1 MSHVDDGE
9 LTAYADGAYP
19 ANDPVA
25 LRIAAHLS
33 TCGNC
38 RTRLEQSHELRDR
51 AAEILAFAAPAALTA
66 PSFEAL
72 QAQAATSTRAPSRGI
87 PLAWAA
93 SIVLAV
99 GLGWFGRDM
108 LRSPTGATRS
118 DMIVQT
124 DEAPSTIQPKQ
135 EAAPPPSAAV
145 DAPATGQGSGARKQE
160 RTRDLAANRV
170 AEEGK
175 TAGAV
180 ADAAMTDAPVSAA
193 QNVAP
198 PTAPAPSPA
207 APPPSPAV
215 EASVLAQ
222 RRELTNIAV
231 TGVATEYV
239 TAAEAERRGMRVL
252 RIPELPIARVGLQGT
267 TTIVE
272 QVLPNETVVTLT
284 VTNAETE
291 PSRAVPMAASKTR
304 AASGAARETEQRAAL
319 APPAA
324 NIVVR
329 VGNKSVTITGDLQPD
344 SLRALGRKVR

>member
-51 AAEILAFAAPAALTA
+51 AAEILAFAAPAALAA

-72 QAQAATSTRAPSRGI
+72 QAQAATSTRASRRGI

-93 SIVLAV
+93 SIVLAI

-108 LRSPTGATRS
+108 LRFPTAATRS
-118 DMIVQT
+118 DMMVQT
-124 DEAPSTIQPKQ
+124 DEAPSTTETKQ
-135 EAAPPPSAAV
+135 EAAPPTSAPVA
-145 DAPATGQGSGARKQE
+145 APATGQGSGARRQE

-170 AEEGK
+170 VEEGK
-175 TAGAV
+175 TAGVA
-180 ADAAMTDAPVSAA
+180 ADAAA
-193 QNVAP
+193 QQNAAP
-198 PTAPAPSPA
+198 PAVPAPSPA
-207 APPPSPAV
+207 APPPSSAAEV
-215 EASVLAQ
+215 GGLA
-222 RRELTNIAV
+222 RRTELANIAV

-272 QVLPNETVVTLT
+272 QVLPNETIVTLT
-284 VTNAETE
+284 VTHAETE

-304 AASGAARETEQRAAL
+304 ESSGAARAEMEQRAAL
-319 APPAA
+319 APTAA